1 MRTPARSALSRLVG
15 WIADRRVP
23 GPFRAPLYKG
33 FARCTG
39 ADLSE
44 VQDPLVS
51 HRTFTE
57 FFVRRLKDGA
67 RPVDADASAI
77 VSPCDGTLFGLCP
90 VDRGTL
96 IQAKGRSYPLAE
108 FLGSAADAEGC
119 EGGLAWTIY
128 LSPRDYHRVHA
139 PETCALASVRRIQG
153 ARYSVAPVV
162 LEARLVLPVNERAV
176 FRLETGRGVLWMV
189 MVGATNVGRI
199 RVVGEGPRGTR
210 ADQNGLPRR
219 FLRGEEIAR
228 FEMGSTVVL
237 VAPRGLADAWPS
249 VAPVRALRLG
259 ERIATWR
266 SRTGAARA

>member
-1 MRTPARSALSRLVG
+1 MRTPARAALSRFVG

-23 GPFRAPLYKG
+23 GPLRAPIYKV
-33 FARCTG
+33 FAHFTG

-44 VQDPLVS
+44 VREPIGT
-51 HRTFTE
+51 HRTFTD
-57 FFVRRLKDGA
+57 FFVRRLRVDA
-67 RPVDADASAI
+67 RPIDAGIDAI
-77 VSPCDGTLFGLCP
+77 VSPCDGTLVGLCP
-90 VDRGTL
+90 IERGTL
-96 IQAKGRSYPLAE
+96 LQAKGRSYPLAE
-108 FLGSAADAEGC
+108 LLGSAADAEGC

-139 PETCALASVRRIQG
+139 PEAGALASLRRIPG

-162 LEARLVLPVNERAV
+162 LDARLVLPVNERAV
-176 FRLETGRGVLWMV
+176 FRLETARGLLWMV

-199 RVVGEGPRGTR
+199 RIAGDE
-210 ADQNGLPRR
+210 DGLPRR

-237 VAPRGLADAWPS
+237 VAPRGAAEVPPS
-249 VAPVRALRLG
+249 VAPGRPLRLG

-266 SRTGAARA
+266 SRTGAAGA

>member
-1 MRTPARSALSRLVG
+1 MVVG

-23 GPFRAPLYKG
+23 GPLRAPIYRSY
-33 FARCTG
+33 ARFTG

-44 VQDPLVS
+44 AAIPLAS

-57 FFVRRLKDGA
+57 FFVRRLKAGA
-67 RPVDADASAI
+67 RPIDPGADAI
-77 VSPCDGTLFGLCP
+77 VSPCDGRLVAAGAI
-90 VDRGTL
+90 DRGSL
-96 IQAKGRSYPLAE
+96 LQAKGRTYPLAE
-108 FLGSAADAEGC
+108 LLGSEADAEAC

-139 PETCALASVRRIQG
+139 PESCALASIRRIPG
-153 ARYSVAPVV
+153 ARFSVAPSV
-162 LEARLVLPVNERAV
+162 LDARLVLPVNERAV
-176 FRLETGRGVLWMV
+176 FRLETARGVLWMV

-199 RVVGEGPRGTR
+199 RIIGEE
-210 ADQNGLPRR
+210 DGLPRR

-237 VAPRGLADAWPS
+237 VAACGVADGLPS
-249 VAPVRALRLG
+249 VAHGRILRLG

-266 SRTGAARA
+266 SPPGAARA